1 MLLALPGEVDPAPE
15 RLSNICIIGNLTV
28 LNNELENATQK
39 PLIRQ
44 GQTSFVIVQM
54 RLIQLHSDFIEYTP
68 VRKEIE
74 EAEENISNDK
84 VKLEDL
90 VVTLVAV
97 EDGDNEIVVREAVYE
112 IRKYL
117 NAVKSNKLL
126 IYPYAHL
133 SSNLAAPGE
142 AFEILKLFEDTA
154 RKSFPDVH
162 RAPFGWTKAFN
173 IKVKGHPLAENAKE
187 INASSIVSK
196 STEGHAHTSPRSSQ
210 SKQSTLFHI
219 QGEEQTSTALKAE
232 EKLESSWYI
241 LQPKREEEGYH
252 STLVPIDEYRFR
264 KDQDNLRKLADY
276 EVQKRRAVDEQPP
289 HVKLM
294 KKLAIA
300 DYEPASDVGNM
311 RYYPKGKLMKS
322 LLEQYITKKVI
333 EYGAMEVETP
343 IMYDAKHPAMASYF
357 NRFPARQY
365 SINSDNKQLFLRFA
379 ACFGQFLMA
388 KDFHIS
394 YRNLPLKLYE
404 LTRYSFRREKS
415 CELVGLRRLRAFSM
429 PDCHAFCKDMKQAK
443 EEVVKRFKLSLQ
455 VMDEIGISPQD
466 DTEMAIRFTEEFYKE
481 NKELIEELVSRFNRP
496 VLAEMWKEKFFYF
509 VLKWEFNY
517 IDNLGKASAL
527 STDQIDVENAAR
539 YNIEFVDE
547 DGRKKNPI
555 ILHNSPS
562 GAVERV
568 IYALLEKA
576 AKISKS
582 GGAPS
587 IPFWLAPTQVR
598 LIPVNKEQHTDFC
611 QETADLLSENNR
623 IRADID
629 DRDESVARR
638 IRDSES
644 EWIRY
649 TLVIGDKEIQTQ
661 RFAVRDRDLQSNQVQ
676 MTLEELIAK
685 IRAQLRDKPYIPLSL
700 ARNLSERPQIMV

>member
-1 MLLALPGEVDPAPE
+1 
-15 RLSNICIIGNLTV
+15 
-28 LNNELENATQK
+28 
-39 PLIRQ
+39 
-44 GQTSFVIVQM
+44 M

-74 EAEENISNDK
+74 QAEENISNDK
-84 VKLEDL
+84 VRLEDL
-90 VVTLVAV
+90 VVILAAV
-97 EDGDNEIVVREAVYE
+97 EKGDNETVVRETVDE

-117 NAVKSNKLL
+117 NIVKSEKLL

-133 SSNLAAPGE
+133 SSNLAAPRE
-142 AFEILKLFEDTA
+142 ALNILKLLEDTA
-154 RKSFPDVH
+154 RKSLPEVH

-173 IKVKGHPLAENAKE
+173 IRVKGHPLAENAKE
-187 INASSIVSK
+187 INTSSIMSKK
-196 STEGHAHTSPRSSQ
+196 STEGPAYAPPSSQ
-210 SKQSTLFHI
+210 KKLSTQVQI
-219 QGEEQTSTALKAE
+219 NQVEEQTSIALKAE

-241 LQPKREEEGYH
+241 LQPKGHDKEIV
-252 STLVPIDEYRFR
+252 LIPISEYRF
-264 KDQDNLRKLADY
+264 KKEQDNLRKLANY

-300 DYEPASDVGNM
+300 DYEPASDLGNM
-311 RYYPKGKLMKS
+311 RYYPKGKLIKAMI
-322 LLEQYITKKVI
+322 EQYVTKKVV

-343 IMYDAKHPAMASYF
+343 IMYDSAHPSMVSYF

-365 SINSDNKQLFLRFA
+365 NMNSDSKQLFLRFA

-415 CELVGLRRLRAFSM
+415 GELVGLRRLRAFSM
-429 PDCHAFCKDMKQAK
+429 PDCHAFCKDMEQAK
-443 EEVVKRFKLSLQ
+443 DELLKRFELSLE
-455 VMDEIGISPQD
+455 VINEIGISPKD
-466 DTEMAIRFTEEFYKE
+466 DIEMAIRFTEEFYKE
-481 NKELIEELVSRFNRP
+481 NKELVEQLVSKFNRP
-496 VLAEMWKEKFFYF
+496 VLVEIWKEKFFYF

-547 DGRKKNPI
+547 DGSKKNPI

-562 GAVERV
+562 GAVERA
-568 IYALLEKA
+568 IFALLEKA
-576 AKISKS
+576 AKVLKS
-582 GGAPS
+582 GGVPS
-587 IPFWLAPTQVR
+587 IPLWLAPTQVR
-598 LIPVNKEQHTDFC
+598 LIPVNKEQHIHFC
-611 QETADLLSENNR
+611 QRIADQLSDNNK
-623 IRADID
+623 IRTDVD
-629 DRDESVARR
+629 DRDESVAKK

-649 TLVIGDKEIQTQ
+649 TLVIGDKESKTQ
-661 RFAVRDRDLQSNQVQ
+661 IFTVRDRDFRSKQVQ
-676 MTLEELIAK
+676 MTLEELV
-685 IRAQLRDKPYIPLSL
+685 AQICSQLHNKPYLPLNL
-700 ARNLSERPQIMV
+700 PKNLSERPQIMV